1 MTIRT
6 VLAALTGVAVLT
18 LTAGCGGESDSPAA
32 DASSSGGADT
42 TTIEVTIEGDDIVP
56 AGERVQAT
64 AGEPVH
70 IVVVSD
76 REGELH
82 VHSSPEQQLAY
93 VAGTTEL
100 DVTIDKPGIVEIEDH
115 VAEVLIVQLEV
126 H

>member
-1 MTIRT
+1 
-6 VLAALTGVAVLT
+6 
-18 LTAGCGGESDSPAA
+18 
-32 DASSSGGADT
+32 
-42 TTIEVTIEGDDIVP
+42 VTIEGDEIVP
-56 AGERVQAT
+56 AGERVQVT

-76 REGELH
+76 RERELH

>member
-18 LTAGCGGESDSPAA
+18 LTAGCGGDADSPAA
-32 DASSSGGADT
+32 DASSGDAGT
-42 TTIEVTIEGDDIVP
+42 TTIEVTIEGDEIVP

-82 VHSSPEQQLAY
+82 VHSSPEQELAY
-93 VAGTTEL
+93 EAGTTEL

>member
-1 MTIRT
+1 MTIRPI
-6 VLAALTGVAVLT
+6 LAALTGLAVLT
-18 LTAGCGGESDSPAA
+18 LTAGCGGDSDSPAA
-32 DASSSGGADT
+32 DASSTGSDT
-42 TTIEVTIEGDDIVP
+42 TTIEVTIKGDEIVP

-70 IVVVSD
+70 IVVTSD

-82 VHSSPEQQLAY
+82 VHSSPEQELAY
-93 VAGTTEL
+93 EAGTTEL

-115 VAEVLIVQLEV
+115 VADVLIVQLEV

>member
-1 MTIRT
+1 MTIRPI
-6 VLAALTGVAVLT
+6 LAALTGVAVLT
-18 LTAGCGGESDSPAA
+18 LTAGCGGDSDSPAA
-32 DASSSGGADT
+32 DASSTRSDT
-42 TTIEVTIEGDDIVP
+42 PTIEVTIKGDEIVP

-70 IVVVSD
+70 IVVTSD

-82 VHSSPEQQLAY
+82 VHSSPEQELAY
-93 VAGTTEL
+93 TEGTTEL

-115 VAEVLIVQLEV
+115 VADVVIVQLEV

>member
-1 MTIRT
+1 MTIRPI
-6 VLAALTGVAVLT
+6 LAALTGLAVLT
-18 LTAGCGGESDSPAA
+18 LTAGCGGDSESPAA
-32 DASSSGGADT
+32 DASSTGSDT
-42 TTIEVTIEGDDIVP
+42 TTIEVTIKGDEIVP

-70 IVVVSD
+70 IVVTSD

-82 VHSSPEQQLAY
+82 VHSSPEQELAY
-93 VAGTTEL
+93 EAGTTEL

-115 VAEVLIVQLEV
+115 VADVLIVQLEV